1 MTEVFKGGSLGH
13 GTAVEHH
20 FDIDLVLYS
29 RSKPPTVINTLS
41 LMLSDLPLMYTQA
54 SKLKML
60 SKMDTMMNTL
70 TR

>member
-29 RSKPPTVINTLS
+29 RSKPPVATVIVTIAQRLGILNLYRLNS
-41 LMLSDLPLMYTQA
+41 
-54 SKLKML
+54 
-60 SKMDTMMNTL
+60 
-70 TR
+70 